1 MIEPSNIKEISFDFV
16 DKIIEV
22 KLKKSVNIKGIMRNA
37 IVKKG
42 TYEEYMK
49 YVTKLRCN

>member
-1 MIEPSNIKEISFDFV
+1 MIEISNISEISFDFV

-22 KLKKSVNIKGIMRNA
+22 KLKKTVMIKGLMRDT
-37 IVKKG
+37 ITKKG

-49 YVTKLRCN
+49 YVSKLSSN